1 MSTVVVHRVMYIS
14 CSQKECLCTP
24 YRKSQKKRNAQRNKM
39 TIRVDN
45 LFANLPELYESEQS
59 LSLFEKP
66 SIKIERIVSQSHS
79 SPPGFWYDQD
89 EDEWVMVVRG
99 EATLEVEGGRA
110 RADERGRSCDDCA
123 PRETSSSAN
132 GSGDHLA
139 RRAYSLLE
147 I

>member
-14 CSQKECLCTP
+14 CSQREWLCTP

-66 SIKIERIVSQSHS
+66 SIKIERIVSQSYS
-79 SPPGFWYDQD
+79 SPAGFWYDQD
-89 EDEWVMVVRG
+89 EDEWVIVLRG
-99 EATLEVEGGRA
+99 EATLEF
-110 RADERGRSCDDCA
+110 ERG
-123 PRETSSSAN
+123 ELVWMKE
-132 GSGDHLA
+132 GDHVTIARHVRHRVQQTGPETIWLA
-139 RRAYSLLE
+139 VRIRC
-147 I
+147 

>member
-1 MSTVVVHRVMYIS
+1 
-14 CSQKECLCTP
+14 
-24 YRKSQKKRNAQRNKM
+24 M

-99 EATLEVEGGRA
+99 EATLEFEDGDLVQME
-110 RADERGRSCDDCA
+110 E
-123 PRETSSSAN
+123 
-132 GSGDHLA
+132 GDHMTIA
-139 RRAYSLLE
+139 RHVRHRVQQTDAKTIWLTVH
-147 I
+147 IRC